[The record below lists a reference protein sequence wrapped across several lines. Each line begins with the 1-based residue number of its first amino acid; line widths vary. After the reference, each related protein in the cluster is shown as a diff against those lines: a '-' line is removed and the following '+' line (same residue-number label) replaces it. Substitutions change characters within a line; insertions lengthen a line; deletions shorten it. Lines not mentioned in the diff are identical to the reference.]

1 MDAHKW
7 KLEKIKTVRVS
18 PELMEML
25 NREIAARQTT
35 FSQYLRQAMILQM
48 RYGNRLQQNAG

>member
-25 NREIAARQTT
+25 NIEIAARQTT
-35 FSQYLRQAMILQM
+35 FSQYLRHAMILQM
-48 RYGNRLQQNAG
+48 KYGNRLPQNAG